1 MENNQDPRNYVYK
14 QGEKVEVDGFLITD
28 LIAIFEKLTNDEI
41 KPESKFKY
49 NFINEKGKIVKSPKQ
64 EDIQTG
70 KVKKILDYERTIM
83 NPTLEF
89 SISEKGIAYAE
100 LKTFLEKI
108 HFENVKKGVAVD
120 YRELAKNPV
129 VEEVTEET
137 ND

>member
-49 NFINEKGKIVKSPKQ
+49 NFINEKGKIVKNPKQ

-129 VEEVTEET
+129 VEAVTEET

>member
-100 LKTFLEKI
+100 LKTFLQKI

-129 VEEVTEET
+129 VEAVTEET

>member
-108 HFENVKKGVAVD
+108 HFENVKKGIAVD

-129 VEEVTEET
+129 VEAVTEET

>member
-129 VEEVTEET
+129 VEAVTEET